1 LKIEIY
7 TKDAC
12 TFCTQAKNLVTSKGL
27 EYVEHYVTADNRT
40 AMITT
45 LSQRMGEI
53 PRSLPQIF
61 IDDVA
66 IGGFDQLRAALH
78 SHTA

>member
-1 LKIEIY
+1 MKIEIY

-12 TFCTQAKNLVTSKGL
+12 PYCVQAKNLVTSKGL

-40 AMITT
+40 EMITT
-45 LSQRMGEI
+45 MSQRMGEI

-66 IGGFDQLRAALH
+66 IGGFNQLREVLQPR
-78 SHTA
+78 TA

>member
-1 LKIEIY
+1 MKIEIY

-12 TFCTQAKNLVTSKGL
+12 SFCIQAKNLVTSKGL
-27 EYVEHYVTADNRT
+27 TYVEHYVTADNRT

-61 IDDVA
+61 IDNVA
-66 IGGFDQLRAALH
+66 IGGFNQLREVLQPR
-78 SHTA
+78 TA

>member
-1 LKIEIY
+1 MKIEIY

-12 TFCTQAKNLVTSKGL
+12 PYCIQAKNLVTSKGL
-27 EYVEHYVTADNRT
+27 EYTEHYVTAENRT
-40 AMITT
+40 EMITAM
-45 LSQRMGEI
+45 SQRMGEI

-66 IGGFDQLRAALH
+66 IGGFNQLREVLQPRT
-78 SHTA
+78 S